1 MDTRLSEILIFKL
14 FRAEAATGTVTTPA
28 IVITL
33 DIIKH
38 RCPHYFPAAKAFPVD
53 TFHLQRMKEAFHA
66 GCVASAAP
74 DNPLN
79 SIDHHGPYEQ

>member
-1 MDTRLSEILIFKL
+1 MDTALSEIMVFKL
-14 FRAEAATGTVTTPA
+14 FRAETATGTVTTPA

-38 RCPHYFPAAKAFPVD
+38 RCPHYFPTAKAFPVD
-53 TFHLQRMKEAFHA
+53 TF
-66 GCVASAAP
+66 ASAAP